1 MHKEFLKAVI
11 DANKEIYTKIKDSFD
26 SSWYNELNIGAGGDV
41 SLAIDIFAERVFIEH
56 LQKFGSIDSE
66 ECGKIGKGDFDI
78 IIDPI
83 DGSSNFAS
91 NFPYYGS
98 SVALKKENVVE
109 VAVVCNFANGDI
121 FYKIKKE
128 PLMFGN
134 IIEGNFVEE
143 QSVKSP
149 KIALFEKA
157 YDNSLVIKKLASKG
171 LKFRAPGATAL
182 SLAYAHRVKFVLF
195 IGDIREYDIAAGLAF
210 CSDLKV
216 SISKDY
222 VIVTKEIEL
231 LNMIES
237 IINEVKDESR

>member
-1 MHKEFLKAVI
+1 MQKEFLEATI
-11 DANKEIYTKIKDSFD
+11 NANKEIYNKIKNSFE
-26 SSWYNELNIGAGGDV
+26 SSWYSEIEVGAGGDI
-41 SLAIDIFAERVFIEH
+41 SSGIDIFAENIFIKY
-56 LQKFGSIDSE
+56 LQKFGTIDSE
-66 ECGKIGKGDFDI
+66 ECGKIGKGEYDI

-98 SVALKKENVVE
+98 SVALKRGKSVE

-121 FYKIKKE
+121 FYKIKGQK
-128 PLMFGN
+128 LLFGN
-134 IIEGNFVEE
+134 IISGNFEPE
-143 QSVKSP
+143 KSIDNP
-149 KIALFEKA
+149 KVGLFEKA
-157 YDNSLVIKKLASKG
+157 YDNSKVVQKLANNG

-182 SLAYAHRVKFVLF
+182 SLAYAHRVKFVIF
-195 IGDIREYDIAAGLAF
+195 IGDIREYDIVAGLAF